1 MIIAKGNKV
10 TFTGKEEKVLK
21 REAKKL
27 GLPIQTLFSGMMWEM
42 VMREAR
48 KGVFLEKTKKS

>member
-1 MIIAKGNKV
+1 MSDNANL
-10 TFTGKEEKVLK
+10 EKVLK